1 MYIYYEYIASDVK
14 ETVARGSGIHKSVDG
29 IAGTRSFVTIDLSV
43 YLWEFDK

>member
-1 MYIYYEYIASDVK
+1 MYIYYEYIASD
-14 ETVARGSGIHKSVDG
+14 VARGSGIHKSVDG